1 MFSRGL
7 NYVVYFMS
15 SVKQMFYQVL
25 SFNLLNSLWQNFIPI
40 LQIRKRSLREVQST
54 LLTITVITL
63 AELEYGSAGD
73 CDYKKTYP
81 SPFLTAHTLSSFN
94 KKR

>member
-1 MFSRGL
+1 
-7 NYVVYFMS
+7 MS

-81 SPFLTAHTLSSFN
+81 EFPSWCSG
-94 KKR
+94 